1 MKVLREKTNNDL
13 KMHFE
18 FHMKVDFKSLGL
30 DMIQYLE

>member
-1 MKVLREKTNNDL
+1 MKVLGDKTNNDL

-18 FHMKVDFKSLGL
+18 FHIKVDLKSLGL

>member
-1 MKVLREKTNNDL
+1 MKVLGDKTNNEL

-18 FHMKVDFKSLGL
+18 FHVKVDLKSLGL